1 MNILPTNRF
10 IFNWFC
16 ICPFDDGTP
25 VKNKILAL
33 LLSVFVVFSDIF
45 ILISSI
51 MFVYI
56 NIKIDVAKSM
66 NAATQIFTFTCL
78 IFALNNAFINRR
90 QIGEI
95 FMKMKKIYDGT
106 YILTMFL
113 T

>member
-25 VKNKILAL
+25 LKHKKLAL